1 MEMEDEVSLEDQID
15 MGDMSNNGVTNG
27 GGVEGTG
34 ENGNFLLPV
43 FGKRIMRSFSGNEDH
58 SGSC

>member
-15 MGDMSNNGVTNG
+15 MGDMSNNGVG

-43 FGKRIMRSFSGNEDH
+43 FGKRIMRSFSVNEDH